1 MSLFHPMD
9 CSPPGTSVLGILQ
22 ARILEWA
29 AMSSCRGAS
38 QPRDRTC
45 VSYICCIGSGFFIT
59 SATWDA
65 LRLVSCFFFG
75 LGGCKVSSIAGLTR
89 YTLEGMGYFQW
100 MSSKRCMKKQAY
112 DTHKKYRMNEQLYKW
127 YYKVRVF
134 NIPTV
139 RTWGLTCLGV
149 FYGGNRKGCLKL

>member
-65 LRLVSCFFFG
+65 LRLVSCLFVGRWDGWVGSELHCRFNKVYVRRDG
-75 LGGCKVSSIAGLTR
+75 LFSVNVIKKVYEETGL
-89 YTLEGMGYFQW
+89 
-100 MSSKRCMKKQAY
+100 
-112 DTHKKYRMNEQLYKW
+112 
-127 YYKVRVF
+127 
-134 NIPTV
+134 
-139 RTWGLTCLGV
+139 
-149 FYGGNRKGCLKL
+149 